1 MDWKKLK
8 KKFYLEAS
16 ITAKIN
22 QNKLR
27 EIKLRERERGSERED
42 IINNLQQEIVIL
54 NFEVI
59 YAKIFAHIFKNVAVG
74 I

>member
-27 EIKLRERERGSERED
+27 EIKLRERERERGSERER
-42 IINNLQQEIVIL
+42 E
-54 NFEVI
+54 
-59 YAKIFAHIFKNVAVG
+59 
-74 I
+74 